1 MIRSSNVKFIALKAA
16 NKRVIKPDKNI
27 EIIQTRLNTAR
38 AKNINSSIE
47 EIIVMNYAWQE
58 NADETETKSSK
69 IFKAM
74 NSLVVEASL
83 LLVLSSVL
91 IILMKWENDLNIA
104 ISTDKTLFA
113 YNSCLICKA
122 VLKVLIV
129 SYKMLNY
136 RTSRMMLRLSRLM
149 RLLKY
154 FSMGCTNQEF

>member
-1 MIRSSNVKFIALKAA
+1 MTRSSNVKFIALKAA

-38 AKNINSSIE
+38 AKNINPSIE
-47 EIIVMNYAWQE
+47 EIIVMNYAWEE

-69 IFKAM
+69 IFKAK

-104 ISTDKTLFA
+104 LSTDKTLFA
-113 YNSCLICKA
+113 YNSCLTCKT
-122 VLKVLIV
+122 VLK
-129 SYKMLNY
+129 LNY

-149 RLLKY
+149 KLLKY
-154 FSMGCTNQEF
+154 FSMGCKNQEF

>member
-1 MIRSSNVKFIALKAA
+1 MTRSSNVKFIALKAA

-38 AKNINSSIE
+38 AKNINPSIE
-47 EIIVMNYAWQE
+47 EIIVMNYAWEE

-69 IFKAM
+69 IFKAK

-104 ISTDKTLFA
+104 LSTDKTLFA
-113 YNSCLICKA
+113 YNSCLTCKT
-122 VLKVLIV
+122 VLK
-129 SYKMLNY
+129 LNY

-149 RLLKY
+149 KLLKY
-154 FSMGCTNQEF
+154 FSMGFTNQEF